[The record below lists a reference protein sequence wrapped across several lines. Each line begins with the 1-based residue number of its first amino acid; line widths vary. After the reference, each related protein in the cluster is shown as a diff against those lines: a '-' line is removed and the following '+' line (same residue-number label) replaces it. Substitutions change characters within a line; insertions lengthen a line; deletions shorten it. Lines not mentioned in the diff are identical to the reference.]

1 MKKIRLL
8 RAFQCQLQEESGKKI
23 TWLMSNPLLQIMLT
37 YPRSVSN
44 GVLSFL
50 RSILIL
56 ILFTPNSKPWQPLL
70 SLIISQ
76 LEFSLS
82 SALKMELRT
91 WRAMYNTLK
100 KKTKFASLHRSFI
113 NSFTAQISEVIGLLL
128 VQFTK
133 DEASI

>member
-1 MKKIRLL
+1 
-8 RAFQCQLQEESGKKI
+8 
-23 TWLMSNPLLQIMLT
+23 MSNPLLQIMLT